1 MSLSSY
7 KTLPVLLLIFA
18 ILAGVDARAEDVV
31 PRFTDVKGKA
41 GVKTPQALG
50 QTSAW
55 GDYNNDGWLDLLISD
70 IARRSPGRGSRVRSY
85 SSRRGYQERA
95 PEQEAEESKPLQL
108 LYLYSGRDGK
118 IFAEVSESA
127 GLPNMGVNSAAWAD
141 YNNDGY
147 LDLVLTSIEGGV
159 PPVLFKN
166 SAKFKFEDVSTAAG
180 LTEEGSVSMNL
191 TWVDYDRDGLV
202 DLFQAGRGKSFL
214 YRNNGD
220 GTFKNATGKLP
231 LGERTSAYSAV
242 WFDANGDGYPDLFL
256 GNSGLNNFYINNGDG
271 SLKDATESSG
281 LAGEQGWRS
290 AAACAG
296 DYNGDG
302 HIDLYVANLG
312 RDARNALYK
321 NNGDGTFTDVTEETG
336 TGDVGDGRTCAWVD
350 FDADGRLDIFSSNH
364 TYPNKL
370 YRNLGDGKFTDV
382 AGEAGIALPKDV
394 FSATW
399 GDYDRDGFID
409 AFLNGHIGVALMRNG
424 GNGNNSITLK
434 LEGNGK
440 TTNTSAIGARVEVK
454 TPATG
459 LQVREVSG
467 GKGCCEQDM
476 LPVYFGLGSEKAV
489 DIVVKWPGGEACKFE
504 KTPVGKNKQFIIREA
519 GCKLIPSG

>member
-1 MSLSSY
+1 MSY
-7 KTLPVLLLIFA
+7 KIIPVLLFLF
-18 ILAGVDARAEDVV
+18 ILLCGVDVRSEDGV
-31 PRFTDVKGKA
+31 PRFTDVKSKV
-41 GVKTPQALG
+41 GVKTSQALG

-55 GDYNNDGWLDLLISD
+55 GDYNNDGWLDIIISD
-70 IARRSPGRGSRVRSY
+70 ITRRSPGRGQRGSRGPRG
-85 SSRRGYQERA
+85 SRAYQKRA
-95 PEQEAEESKPLQL
+95 PEQEAAAESKPLQF
-108 LYLYSGRDGK
+108 LYLFSSSEGK
-118 IFAEVSESA
+118 TFAEASGSA
-127 GLPNMGVNSAAWAD
+127 GLPNVGVNASAWAD

-147 LDLVLTSIEGGV
+147 LDLVLTSIAAGV

-166 SAKFKFEDVSTAAG
+166 SSKFKFTDVSGAAG
-180 LTEEGSVSMNL
+180 LSEEGSVSMNV
-191 TWVDYDRDGLV
+191 TWVDYDRDGFV
-202 DLFQAGRGKSFL
+202 DLLQAGRGKSFL

-220 GTFKNATGKLP
+220 GTFKNATDKLP

-256 GNSGLNNFYINNGDG
+256 GNTGLNGFYINNGDG
-271 SLKDATESSG
+271 SFKDATEASG
-281 LAGEQGWRS
+281 LAGEEGWRS

-302 HIDLYVANLG
+302 YIDLYVANLG

-321 NNGDGTFTDVTEETG
+321 NNGDGTFTDVTDKTG

-350 FDADGRLDIFSSNH
+350 FDADGRLDIFTSNH

-382 AGEAGIALPKDV
+382 AKQAGLDLPKDV

-409 AFLNGHIGVALMRNG
+409 VFLNGHIGTALMRNG

-454 TPATG
+454 TPAAG

-476 LPVYFGLGSEKAV
+476 LPVYFGLGGEKAV
-489 DIVVKWPGGEACKFE
+489 DIVVKWPGGKTCSFE
-504 KTPVGKNKQFIIREA
+504 KTPVDKNKQFIIREE

>member
-7 KTLPVLLLIFA
+7 GILRALLFLFILLPGA
-18 ILAGVDARAEDVV
+18 ASWSRDEV
-31 PRFTDVKGKA
+31 PRFTDVKSKA
-41 GVKTPQALG
+41 GVKTPETYG

-55 GDYNNDGWLDLLISD
+55 GDYNSDGWLDIIISD
-70 IARRSPGRGSRVRSY
+70 ITRRSPRRSSGARVRS
-85 SSRRGYQERA
+85 SRGGYQA
-95 PEQEAEESKPLQL
+95 PEQGTVENKPPQL
-108 LYLYSGRDGK
+108 LYLYSSREGK
-118 IFAEVSESA
+118 TFAEVSGPA
-127 GLPNMGVNSAAWAD
+127 GLPNMGINSAAWAD

-147 LDLVLTSIEGGV
+147 LDLVLSSIEAGK
-159 PPVLFKN
+159 PPLLFKN
-166 SAKFKFEDVSTAAG
+166 SPEFEFTDVSGDAG
-180 LTEEGSVSMNL
+180 LTEEGSVSMNV
-191 TWVDYDRDGLV
+191 TWADYDRDGFV

-220 GTFKNATGKLP
+220 GTFRNATDKLP
-231 LGERTSAYSAV
+231 LDERTSAYSAV

-256 GNSGLNNFYINNGDG
+256 GNTGLNKFYLNNGDG
-271 SLKDATESSG
+271 TFKDATQASG
-281 LAGEQGWRS
+281 LAGEEGWRS

-302 HIDLYVANLG
+302 YIDLYVANLG

-336 TGDVGDGRTCAWVD
+336 TADAGDGRTCAFID
-350 FDADGRLDIFSSNH
+350 FDADGRLDLFASNH
-364 TYPNKL
+364 VHPNKL
-370 YRNLGDGKFTDV
+370 FRNLDGKKFKDV
-382 AGEAGIALPKDV
+382 ANEAGIDLPKDI

-399 GDYDRDGFID
+399 GDYDRDGFVD
-409 AFLNGHIGVALMRNG
+409 VFLNGHIGTALMRNG
-424 GNGNNSITLK
+424 GNGNNSLTLK

-440 TTNTSAIGARVEVK
+440 TTNASAIGVRVEVK
-454 TPATG
+454 TPSAG

-476 LPVYFGLGSEKAV
+476 LPVYFGLGGEKAA
-489 DIVVKWPGGEACKFE
+489 DIVVKWPGGGTCRFE
-504 KTPVGKNKQFIIREA
+504 KTPVGKSKQFIIREA